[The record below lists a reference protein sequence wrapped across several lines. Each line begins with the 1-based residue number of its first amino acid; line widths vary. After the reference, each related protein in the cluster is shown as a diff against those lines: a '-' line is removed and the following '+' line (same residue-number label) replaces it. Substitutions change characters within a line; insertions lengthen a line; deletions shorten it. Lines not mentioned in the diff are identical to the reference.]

1 MKRVSAVVAIV
12 VVLGAFLAGYWPQRR
27 QVAMLETEVST
38 LPDRVTDVE
47 ARNRAAALLGELL
60 NLTDAVAR
68 KDYGQ
73 ALQLSSTT
81 QDNAS

>member
-1 MKRVSAVVAIV
+1 
-12 VVLGAFLAGYWPQRR
+12 
-27 QVAMLETEVST
+27 MLETEVST